1 MKQSISFFICG
12 LLIGA
17 IISSGGFA
25 LYIRNGGNVNS
36 DVKVLKLGHSLDT
49 NHPVHIAMVY
59 MGKQLEEISGGKM
72 KMSIYPSSTLGS
84 EPQCIEQLRDGS
96 LAMTKTSAAAA
107 ENFED
112 SYSVFGMP
120 YLFRSPEHYWRV
132 LESKVGKEM
141 LDKAIP
147 AHMKGLCY
155 YDSGSRNFYTV
166 DKPIKTPDDLIG
178 MKIRV
183 MNSKTAM
190 DMVETLGGDP
200 TPIAWGELYTALAQG
215 TVEGAEN
222 NPPSFTSNK
231 HYEVCKHFSFD
242 GHTMVPDILWIGTK
256 VWDSLSPQEQKW
268 VQEAADKSSIY
279 QRELWK
285 KMTIESIEQAKK
297 EGVTIYEVDTKLFA
311 DKVQPMYDAL
321 KDDNPKDAVIKK
333 LIKEIR
339 EIK

>member
-1 MKQSISFFICG
+1 MKQSISFFFCG

-17 IISSGGFA
+17 IVSAGGFS
-25 LYIRNGGNVNS
+25 LYVRSAGGLSS
-36 DVKVLKLGHSLDT
+36 DVKTLKLGHSLDT

-59 MGKQLEEISGGKM
+59 MGEELEKISGGKM

-84 EPQCIEQLRDGS
+84 EPQCIEQVRDGL

-107 ENFED
+107 ENFEN
-112 SYSVFGMP
+112 SYSVFGLP
-120 YLFRSPEHYWRV
+120 YLFRDSKHYWNV
-132 LESKVGKEM
+132 LESEVGKKM
-141 LDKAIP
+141 LNKALQTNL
-147 AHMKGLCY
+147 KGLCY

-166 DKPIKTPDDLIG
+166 DKPIKTPDDLNG
-178 MKIRV
+178 LKIRV

-190 DMVETLGGDP
+190 DMVEVLGGDP

-242 GHTMVPDILWIGTK
+242 GHTMIPDILWISTK
-256 VWDSLSPQEQKW
+256 VWDNLSPEEQEW

-285 KMTIESIEQAKK
+285 KMTAESVEIAKK
-297 EGVTIYEVDTKLFA
+297 EGVHIYEVDQKLFA
-311 DKVQPMYDAL
+311 DKVKPMYDAIT
-321 KDDNPKDAVIKK
+321 DENIKK
-333 LIKEIR
+333 LIEDVR
-339 EIK
+339 GIK

>member
-1 MKQSISFFICG
+1 MKHSLSFFFCG

-17 IISSGGFA
+17 IVTAGGFA
-25 LYIRNGGNVNS
+25 LYVRNAGSLGS
-36 DVKVLKLGHSLDT
+36 DAKVLKLGHSLDT
-49 NHPVHIAMVY
+49 NHPVHIAMEY

-72 KMSIYPSSTLGS
+72 KISIYPSSTLGS

-120 YLFRSPEHYWRV
+120 YLFRNSEHYWNV
-132 LESKVGKEM
+132 LESDVGKKM

-147 AHMKGLCY
+147 THLKGLCY

-166 DKPIKTPDDLIG
+166 NKPIKTPADLDG

-190 DMVETLGGDP
+190 DMVETLGGNP

-231 HYEVCKHFSFD
+231 HYEVCKHFTLD
-242 GHTMVPDILWIGTK
+242 GHTMVPDILWISTY
-256 VWDSLSPQEQKW
+256 VWDSLSPEEQKW
-268 VQEAADKSSIY
+268 VQEAANKSSVY

-285 KMTIESIEQAKK
+285 KMTAESLEQAKE

-311 DKVQPMYDAL
+311 DKVQPMYDKL
-321 KDDNPKDAVIKK
+321 KDDDPKDAAIKK
-333 LIKEIR
+333 LIEEIR
-339 EIK
+339 GIK

>member
-1 MKQSISFFICG
+1 MKQSMSFFICG

-17 IISSGGFA
+17 ILSAGGFA
-25 LYIRNGGNVNS
+25 LYVRSAGSISS

-49 NHPVHIAMVY
+49 NHPVHIAMEY
-59 MGKQLEEISGGKM
+59 MGKRLEEISGGKM
-72 KMSIYPSSTLGS
+72 SMTIYPSSTLGS

-107 ENFED
+107 ENFEN
-112 SYSVFGMP
+112 SYSVFGLP
-120 YLFRSPEHYWRV
+120 YLFRSPEHYWKV
-132 LESKVGKEM
+132 LESSVGKKM
-141 LDKAIP
+141 LDKALP
-147 AHMKGLCY
+147 TNLKGLCY

-166 DKPIKTPDDLIG
+166 DKPIKTPDDLAG

-190 DMVETLGGDP
+190 DMVKTLGGNP

-242 GHTMVPDILWIGTK
+242 GHTMIPDILWIGTK
-256 VWDSLSPQEQKW
+256 VWEKLSPQEQKW
-268 VQEAADKSSIY
+268 VQQAADESSVY
-279 QRELWK
+279 QRDLWK
-285 KMTIESIEQAKK
+285 KMTAESVEQAKE
-297 EGVTIYEVDTKLFA
+297 EGVHIYEVDTKLFA
-311 DKVQPMYDAL
+311 EKVQPMYDAIT
-321 KDDNPKDAVIKK
+321 DEEIKK